1 MPDID
6 RHLDGRTLILLSNR
20 EPYEHIHKPDGIEV
34 KQPAG
39 GLVSALDPTM
49 RRTSGVW
56 VAWGSGSA
64 DRDVA
69 DEHDRV
75 AVPPPPDGPGY
86 TLRRVWLDEQDVEG
100 YYLGFANSSL
110 WPLCHLLIQHFEFRS
125 DDWERYR
132 TINDR
137 FAAAVVDEARHA
149 PHRPV
154 VWIQDYHFALV
165 AERLRQEIP
174 DLFVHQFWH
183 IPFPPPDILR
193 LLPIGVIQTLLRGML
208 GNDLIEFQTERNATS
223 FLRCVDEFLPS
234 AIVDADTLEV
244 HIDGRVSAVGA
255 FPISIDADMYEGLA
269 RDGENARRAAA
280 LRDQYASGGRALGI
294 SVDRVDYTKGIPHRL
309 AALDQLWGQYPE
321 LRERF
326 TMLVVATPSRSEL
339 RAYSELEARVREA
352 VSATNARYG
361 TITWTPI
368 VLVNE
373 NIDAPLLA
381 SIYRAADL
389 CLVSSLQD
397 GMNLVAKE
405 FIACQIDERGVLVL
419 SRFTGAAEE
428 VEGALLINPFNPDG
442 FVAGIRAALD
452 MGADERRLRMRALRA
467 QVKSAT
473 IFDWLEGILTR
484 CDQLMAANESKR
496 VKDRRDD
503 DPRDGPAPS
512 RHGVSWRRR
521 AGGSSVEAGA

>member
-20 EPYEHIHKPDGIEV
+20 EPYEHIRRPDGIEV

-64 DRDVA
+64 DRDVT
-69 DEHDRV
+69 DDHDRV

-86 TLRRVWLDEQDVEG
+86 TLRRVWLDEHDVEG

-137 FAAAVVDEARHA
+137 FAAAVVDEARRA

-208 GNDLIEFQTERNATS
+208 GNDLVEFQTERNAAS

-244 HIDGRVSAVGA
+244 HIDGVKKGDRVLLVDDLLATGGTMKA
-255 FPISIDADMYEGLA
+255 ACDLIEGIGGKVIGCSFVVELT
-269 RDGENARRAAA
+269 A
-280 LRDQYASGGRALGI
+280 LGGRQKLGAHKI
-294 SVDRVDYTKGIPHRL
+294 MSV
-309 AALDQLWGQYPE
+309 
-321 LRERF
+321 
-326 TMLVVATPSRSEL
+326 
-339 RAYSELEARVREA
+339 
-352 VSATNARYG
+352 
-361 TITWTPI
+361 
-368 VLVNE
+368 
-373 NIDAPLLA
+373 
-381 SIYRAADL
+381 
-389 CLVSSLQD
+389 LQ
-397 GMNLVAKE
+397 V
-405 FIACQIDERGVLVL
+405 
-419 SRFTGAAEE
+419 
-428 VEGALLINPFNPDG
+428 P
-442 FVAGIRAALD
+442 
-452 MGADERRLRMRALRA
+452 
-467 QVKSAT
+467 
-473 IFDWLEGILTR
+473 
-484 CDQLMAANESKR
+484 
-496 VKDRRDD
+496 
-503 DPRDGPAPS
+503 
-512 RHGVSWRRR
+512 
-521 AGGSSVEAGA
+521 